1 MSEGV
6 FSDCGKVRFG
16 GCKAINKMAE
26 VAKMF
31 GKKIGERFTVRHD
44 NCLFDC
50 TFADCGFIVYG
61 AYDDFD
67 AFLLHYLL
75 IGRAVIIDE

>member
-1 MSEGV
+1 MA
-6 FSDCGKVRFG
+6 D
-16 GCKAINKMAE
+16 NKMAE

-75 IGRAVIIDE
+75 IGRAVIVDERK